1 MRESYILCYLVVLNV
16 GYLEI
21 STRAHNDTYRVSS
34 RKTELSINISLIN
47 SRRGKFEIYISEVEN
62 APTLG
67 PNNCVFWSEYLE
79 NFYTVINLRFCS
91 IKLHSTYEKYII
103 G

>member
-21 STRAHNDTYRVSS
+21 STTADNETYRVSS
-34 RKTELSINISLIN
+34 RKTELSINISLID
-47 SRRGKFEIYISEVEN
+47 SRRGKFEISEVEN

-67 PNNCVFWSEYLE
+67 PNNCVFWLEYLE

-103 G
+103 C